1 MMYIIQIYYTEIW
14 KDLFNNNNEEEIALP
29 ENLSE
34 PNLWDQ
40 PVYEQKYKQLLD
52 AQSTTSEKA
61 RLLAVASPHASD
73 WLAALP
79 AKRLGLKLDNPSMR
93 LVQHVVYA

>member
-1 MMYIIQIYYTEIW
+1 MYIIQIYYTEIW

-34 PNLWDQ
+34 PTLWDQ

-52 AQSTTSEKA
+52 AQST
-61 RLLAVASPHASD
+61 
-73 WLAALP
+73 
-79 AKRLGLKLDNPSMR
+79 PS
-93 LVQHVVYA
+93 